1 MLKKLEDAYFEGKR
15 VLVRV
20 DYNVPLK
27 DGKVADDERLKAS
40 LPTIEF
46 LLKKKCSIIL
56 MSHLGRPN
64 GKVADEMKLDSI
76 ADRLSELLNMKV
88 KKLDDCIGSEVSS
101 AVEKM
106 EKGEVVLLENLRFHN
121 EEEENNEDF
130 AKALASLADVY
141 VNDAFGASHR
151 AHASVVGIT
160 NFIPGYAGFLLE
172 KEVKTLG
179 NLLKSPKKPFIAVL
193 GGAKA
198 SDKIR
203 LIENLQK
210 KADKILMGGAMAFTF
225 LKAGG
230 YETGNSKV
238 ENDSVGEAGRLMKKG
253 KIVLPVDV
261 VIADRFEE
269 NASSKA
275 VCADNIEKGWAGLYI
290 GPETVKIFKK
300 GLEEAK
306 TIVWNG
312 PMGVFEFDKFAK
324 GTDEIARFIANSK
337 AATVIGGGDTQ

>member
-56 MSHLGRPN
+56 MSHLGGPN

-151 AHASVVGIT
+151 AHASVVGIK

-193 GGAKA
+193 
-198 SDKIR
+198 
-203 LIENLQK
+203 
-210 KADKILMGGAMAFTF
+210 GGAMAFTF

-275 VCADNIEKGWAGLYI
+275 VCADNIEKGWAGLDI
-290 GPETVKIFKK
+290 GPETVKI
-300 GLEEAK
+300 
-306 TIVWNG
+306 
-312 PMGVFEFDKFAK
+312 
-324 GTDEIARFIANSK
+324 
-337 AATVIGGGDTQ
+337 